1 MKMAPYFNSPSIPS
15 FRMFDFEDD
24 LGNHAE
30 DPKLRHPI
38 GPVSGTACPID

>member
-1 MKMAPYFNSPSIPS
+1 
-15 FRMFDFEDD
+15 MFDFEDD

-38 GPVSGTACPID
+38 GPVCGTACPID